1 MADEQSMTVL
11 KKRRGIIKGQLSK
24 FITFVDKFDETK
36 NMPELIARLEK
47 VEQLW
52 TDFDKIQTEIELA
65 DETQSEHRDTFE
77 ASYFSVI
84 GRARELNTTQ
94 PNAQSQANH
103 TCNNQNVKLPALK
116 LPDFNGDYSKW
127 IQFSDT
133 FKAIIHNNQALTTTQ
148 KFYYLKS
155 CLSGDAARALD
166 TLEAS
171 DANYNNAWD
180 ILKERFENKNIII
193 HNHVKALFELSQV
206 TKDSHTSLRDLSD
219 SMSQH
224 LRALKSLGQPVDSWD
239 SLIIYLCASKLDIAS
254 RNEWE
259 KISVKQNDLSN
270 IDSFKTFLSERCQI
284 LERLSKDNKQAD

>member
-1 MADEQSMTVL
+1 MADEQTMTVL
-11 KKRRGIIKGQLSK
+11 KKRRGIVKGQLFIIILSK
-24 FITFVDKFDETK
+24 FITFVDRFDATK
-36 NMPELIARLEK
+36 NMSELAARLEK

-77 ASYFSVI
+77 ALYFGMI
-84 GRARELNTTQ
+84 GRARELRPTQ
-94 PNAQSQANH
+94 PVVQPQANYM
-103 TCNNQNVKLPALK
+103 CNNQNVKLPALK

-133 FKAIIHNNQALTTTQ
+133 FKSIIHNNQTLTTTQ

-155 CLSGDAARALD
+155 CLSGDAARVLD

-171 DANYNNAWD
+171 DANYNSAWD
-180 ILKERFENKNIII
+180 MLKERFENKNIIV
-193 HNHVKALFELSQV
+193 HNVKALFELPQV
-206 TKDSHTSLRDLSD
+206 TKDSHASLRDLSD
-219 SMSQH
+219 SVSQH
-224 LRALKSLGQPVDSWD
+224 LRALVSLGQPVDSWD

-259 KISVKQNDLSN
+259 KI
-270 IDSFKTFLSERCQI
+270 
-284 LERLSKDNKQAD
+284 